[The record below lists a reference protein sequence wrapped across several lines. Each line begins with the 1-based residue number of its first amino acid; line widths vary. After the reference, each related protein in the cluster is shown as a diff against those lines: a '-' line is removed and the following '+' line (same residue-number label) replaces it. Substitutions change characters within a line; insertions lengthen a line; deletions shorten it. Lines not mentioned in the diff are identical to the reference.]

1 MDLTNYK
8 ISVLIK
14 QYTKGLLMEFANE
27 FPSSYQVLK
36 PFRADFG
43 QNVPTI
49 YKQASWKGRVYC
61 FIQLISSPA
70 TVAFKVG
77 RKVGAVASLVAS
89 VAGLSF
95 YLITKCLGRIWKR
108 KPIEQ
113 QAVSNE
119 ASNIKKL
126 ALYALDL
133 SIAVALSPIGILAS
147 RVRYLIGIIYPPLA
161 FSPSFLVIKI

>member
-1 MDLTNYK
+1 MDLPNYI
-8 ISVLIK
+8 ISVLIN

-49 YKQASWKGRVYC
+49 YKQANWKGRVYC

-77 RKVGAVASLVAS
+77 RKAGMAACSAAGVAIHVLFIS
-89 VAGLSF
+89 
-95 YLITKCLGRIWKR
+95 TKCLGRIWKR
-108 KPIEQ
+108 KPIGRQ
-113 QAVSNE
+113 DLLNGAIL
-119 ASNIKKL
+119 IKKS
-126 ALYALDL
+126 ALRALDL
-133 SIAVALSPIGILAS
+133 SIAAALSPIGILAS

-161 FSPSFLVIKI
+161 FSPSFLIIKI